1 MNEPRETSDLDRALH
16 GWAERREAA
25 KDHDGL
31 LGRIMTAHGRGGG
44 ALPPVSLHA
53 PRLRPHRTA
62 WFAMG
67 AAAAALVAATLLV
80 VLRPRPDVVVPS
92 DLPPQYAWLDQSQ
105 LGEKAALL
113 REMERVF
120 ENRLQ
125 WVAETEG
132 RVVMQVEQDGRDG
145 AALPAEAAGV
155 AVRVVVV
162 QRDADSDQ
170 WTPVWAVDV
179 LARQQQVVHLTP
191 SNAGLPP
198 GTELVLWAFAVDDDV
213 IAVDSRLS
221 VAEHS
226 LQVEFSDVQRSG
238 VPARVYEVREH
249 GRQYRVFQTIAML
262 DDKV

>member
-1 MNEPRETSDLDRALH
+1 
-16 GWAERREAA
+16 
-25 KDHDGL
+25 
-31 LGRIMTAHGRGGG
+31 
-44 ALPPVSLHA
+44 
-53 PRLRPHRTA
+53 
-62 WFAMG
+62 MG

-80 VLRPRPDVVVPS
+80 VLRPRPETVAPNDR
-92 DLPPQYAWLDQSQ
+92 PPQYVWLDRSQ
-105 LGEKAALL
+105 LAEKATLL

-125 WVAETEG
+125 WIAETEG
-132 RVVMQVEQDGRDG
+132 RVAMQVEQDGRDR
-145 AALPAEAAGV
+145 AAAPAEEAGV
-155 AVRVVVV
+155 AVRVVLV
-162 QRDADSDQ
+162 QRDADCDR

-179 LARQQQVVHLTP
+179 LARQQEVVHLTP

-198 GTELVLWAFAVDDDV
+198 GTELVLWAFALDDDV

-249 GRQYRVFQTIAML
+249 GRQYLCFRRSPCSTVRYRP
-262 DDKV
+262 